1 MCDASGAARQAVSPD
16 RSGGRPDAV
25 GVGECDA
32 GGAVRLGVCC
42 THTVAA
48 SRRAAWCR
56 LRARWVA
63 LVLTIAKLS
72 LWSVNYYNDTA
83 RAVGH
88 AARDARSAGGGLA
101 EYYAERDTRTPVWT
115 CVGDARAVAE
125 LVGLSDGA
133 RTGGDADPDVVAR
146 WLDEGVAPSGDCG
159 RAHGTGGVHGFDLTF
174 CAPKSVSLVRA
185 FGGDV
190 VDKAVS
196 AAHATAI
203 AEALEYLAQ
212 HAGYTRVHNPVTG
225 EKDLQKLP
233 GLVAASYQHETSRA
247 GDPHLHTHVLVPNR
261 QARRDGRLVSVDG
274 TSLFHEARAAG
285 IVYQATLRF
294 ELHRLAG
301 VEWGPVD
308 PRTGMAEI
316 AGIDPTNVS
325 AWSQRSTQLREWAA
339 NNLTVIDPREGLS
352 QAQLAAAQKATRPR
366 KPEHL
371 SWAELR
377 AGWQTDERGFGVD
390 RGAQR
395 AARNAREQAAARAA
409 ARVERTGVAI
419 DRRAVAAMT
428 ARGDKAALTRA
439 DLVEVIG
446 AHLPLMADDGAAVAD
461 GGGPSAGGGALMPR
475 EVIEACVDAVGMRLT
490 GPRLPHHR
498 EGSERFTVDL
508 ILAEERA
515 VFDVVDATNVRAQ
528 SWVRPHDTA
537 EALELSQEQYRA
549 VRAIAESPR
558 LVAPLTA
565 PAGAG
570 KTTSMRALRTLVE
583 RRQGARVIVLAP
595 TGKAV
600 DVAVTEGAA
609 SVGYTLDSAL
619 PKLVDG
625 TLQLS
630 PFDLVIVDEAGMV
643 STEHWRRLLAHT
655 TPAGTKTVLVGDARQ
670 LAPVKARGGMFAQ
683 LCEDLPWTQHL
694 TEVWRMHDPAERN
707 ASLALRDG
715 GPAPVRRAVA
725 WYRSHDRLHTGDP
738 IAMAADALDGWRADV
753 AAGKDSLVIADTL
766 EMCDALNR
774 RIHDERTAAD
784 APTVTAA
791 RGHHVAVGDV
801 VITRRNDPTLEV
813 YDPHD
818 VTGRLEREAP
828 VRNGQRWQVIG
839 VDPEHQRI
847 AARRLGDDARAVFAG
862 DYLREYVTHGFAVTA
877 HSAQGVTAQTTHAVI
892 ADTATRNLLY
902 VAMTRGRESNQAY
915 LYQRTVGEADHQ
927 HAAPADGVHVAHR
940 GSPAQAAQAMRT
952 VLGRDERA
960 HTAHRT
966 AADTP
971 VELLPDRVASLVRTH
986 QQTVARRRAAHQK
999 TERRQWDRAID
1010 RNLGIYRSRRHS
1022 RDDGYDL
1029 SL

>member
-1 MCDASGAARQAVSPD
+1 M
-16 RSGGRPDAV
+16 
-25 GVGECDA
+25 GV
-32 GGAVRLGVCC
+32 V
-42 THTVAA
+42 
-48 SRRAAWCR
+48 W
-56 LRARWVA
+56 
-63 LVLTIAKLS
+63 VLTIAKLS
-72 LWSVNYYNDTA
+72 RWSVNYYNDTA
-83 RAVGH
+83 RAVGQ
-88 AARDARSAGGGLA
+88 AARDAQSAGGGLA

-115 CVGDARAVAE
+115 CVGDTRAVAE
-125 LVGLSDGA
+125 LVGLGDGS
-133 RTGGDADPDVVAR
+133 RVGGDADPDVVAR

-159 RAHGTGGVHGFDLTF
+159 RAHGNGGVHGFDLTF
-174 CAPKSVSLVRA
+174 CAPKSVSLVRV

-190 VDKAVS
+190 IDKAVS
-196 AAHATAI
+196 AAHQTAI
-203 AEALEYLAQ
+203 TEALEYLAQ
-212 HAGYTRVHNPVTG
+212 HAGYTRVHNPITG

-261 QARRDGRLVSVDG
+261 QARADGRLVSVDG

-285 IVYQATLRF
+285 IVYQATLRH

-301 VEWGPVD
+301 VEWGAVD
-308 PRTGMAEI
+308 PRTGMAEV
-316 AGIDPTNVS
+316 AGIDPKTVA
-325 AWSQRSTQLREWAA
+325 AWSKRSTQLREWAA
-339 NNLTVIDPREGLS
+339 ANLTVIDPGKGLS
-352 QAQLAAAQKATRPR
+352 QAQLAAAQKATRPS
-366 KPEHL
+366 KPESL

-377 AGWQTDERGFGVD
+377 AEWRADARGFGVD
-390 RGAQR
+390 RDAPR
-395 AARNAREQAAARAA
+395 AARRAREVAAARDA
-409 ARVERTGVAI
+409 ARLTRTGVVV
-419 DRRAVAAMT
+419 DRRAVAAMA
-428 ARGDKAALTRA
+428 ARADKAALTRA

-446 AHLPLMADDGAAVAD
+446 AHLPLMTDDG
-461 GGGPSAGGGALMPR
+461 GARLPR

-490 GPRLPHHR
+490 APRLPHQR

-528 SWVRPHDTA
+528 SWVREFDTPA
-537 EALELSQEQYRA
+537 ALGLSKQQFAA
-549 VRAIAESPR
+549 VRAIATSPR

-583 RRQGARVIVLAP
+583 RRPSARVIVLAP

-609 SVGYTLDSAL
+609 SVGYTLDAAL
-619 PKLVDG
+619 PRLADG

-643 STEHWRRLLAHT
+643 STDHWRRLLAHT
-655 TPAGTKTVLVGDARQ
+655 TAVGTKTVLVGDAHQ

-694 TEVWRMHDPAERN
+694 TEVWRMHDPDERS

-725 WYRSHDRLHTGDP
+725 WYRSHDRLACGDP

-753 AAGKDSLVIADTL
+753 TAGKDALVIADTL
-766 EMCDALNR
+766 EMTDALNR
-774 RIHDERTAAD
+774 RIHDERTADD
-784 APTVTAA
+784 ALTVTAD
-791 RGHHVAVGDV
+791 RGHQVAVGDV

-813 YDPHD
+813 YDPRD
-818 VTGRLEREAP
+818 VRQRLEHEAP

-847 AARRLGDDARAVFAG
+847 AARRLGDDARAVFEG
-862 DYLREYVTHGFAVTA
+862 DYLREHVTHGFAVTA

-902 VAMTRGRESNQAY
+902 VAMTRGRDSNQAY

-927 HAAPADGVHVAHR
+927 HAAAPTEGVHVAHR
-940 GSPAQAAQAMRT
+940 GSPAQAAQLMRT
-952 VLGRDERA
+952 VIGRDERA
-960 HTAHRT
+960 RTAHQT

-971 VELLPDRVASLVRTH
+971 IELLPDRVASLVRAH
-986 QQTVARRRAAHQK
+986 QQTVTRRRAAHQK
-999 TERRQWDRAID
+999 IQRRQRDRAID
-1010 RNLGIYRSRRHS
+1010 RDLGLQNRSHG
-1022 RDDGYDL
+1022 RDRGRDQGYDL